1 MSQVLQPKSV
11 NKQKGGGL
19 HSFISLH
26 EHNFLLNDNWTSIF
40 WSTKILSTWSYLKKL
55 KIKYLIMEK
64 LSMCGQGFNKSQM
77 LNPKFHW
84 LHQIATT
91 LRNFHWQFWIFLDAI
106 AKAKKLIYKSIAQNQ
121 KPWKVCQTFCQW
133 SEIPSYLVPLLVGKM
148 WIYFRSWRW
157 YLPVFL
163 LQIWCC
169 KIL

>member
-106 AKAKKLIYKSIAQNQ
+106 AKAKKLIYKSIAQNL
-121 KPWKVCQTFCQW
+121 KRVSLAKRFFSFGNGV
-133 SEIPSYLVPLLVGKM
+133 
-148 WIYFRSWRW
+148 
-157 YLPVFL
+157 
-163 LQIWCC
+163 
-169 KIL
+169 